1 MTAIIDVAPDID
13 AYFEEIVHDAII
25 ARKVE
30 ATEAA
35 ETYLTAL
42 LVDYAKG
49 ETSTTFDQPL
59 TFQLRD
65 ALEARGAERFQRLQ
79 SIGDGVLYLLGFF
92 EGWMTRHG
100 ADRRYVM
107 GLGSTAYSHASA
119 MMRLGGTSSYDVLQ
133 ELSSKY
139 DRFVAVLSDVAEA
152 ALKDVTLRGYQR
164 SGWILAPN
172 ARGSTPGE
180 DPS

>member
-25 ARKVE
+25 ARRVE

-35 ETYLTAL
+35 ETYLTGL

-49 ETSTTFDQPL
+49 ETSATFDQPL

-65 ALEARGAERFQRLQ
+65 ALAARGAERFQRLQ
-79 SIGDGVLYLLGFF
+79 AIGDGVLYLLGFF
-92 EGWMTRHG
+92 EASLTRHG
-100 ADRRYVM
+100 ADRHYVM

-119 MMRLGGTSSYDVLQ
+119 MMRLGGTSAYDVLQ

-139 DRFVAVLSDVAEA
+139 ERFVTVLSDVAET
-152 ALKDVTLRGYQR
+152 ALEKGALRGLHSR
-164 SGWILAPN
+164 GWILAPN
-172 ARGSTPGE
+172 ARGSAPGGE
-180 DPS
+180 PS